1 MKISTLLRSLILATG
16 MSLAMCASATSID
29 PAFEFDAPGF
39 SANFGVDYNFGISFF
54 ANQDL
59 DVDALAYYDDG
70 PSTSSHSVALFKMDG
85 TKLAETIVS
94 LSDTLLG
101 NFRYSNIAS
110 IRLNAGEMY
119 RIIGNSTGDNFT
131 WGVNNFIVNP
141 LLTYSGYSY
150 SEANGLAAQFDI
162 NAETGRDMEEAVWGP
177 SLSVHAASV
186 AVPEPASYLLLL
198 VGMAVL
204 MITSLRKK
212 H

>member
-198 VGMAVL
+198 AGMAVL
-204 MITSLRKK
+204 MMTSLRQKN
-212 H
+212 